1 MSAAENKEMIRNM
14 WAELSKGNA
23 QGFLNNF
30 ADNCRI
36 TIIGA
41 SKFSGTWTSKQA
53 FVSYECARPSS
64 QNASHIPAM
73 AQSAEDPSHWIVQGC
88 IADILS
94 GSCSWC

>member
-41 SKFSGTWTSKQA
+41 SKFSETWTSKQD
-53 FVSYECARPSS
+53 FVSNVARPLAP
-64 QNASHIPAM
+64 QAYPGR
-73 AQSAEDPSHWIVQGC
+73 V
-88 IADILS
+88 
-94 GSCSWC
+94 